1 MAFVK
6 VLLCTGRGAGAADG
20 SEDGAVAGS
29 GVGAGVAEL
38 AGVAIGDGEGV
49 GAATAAIVRAPPE
62 TFAASVPLASARAEN
77 AGLNARIAETRPAAI
92 VCARMPNPRLSD

>member
-6 VLLCTGRGAGAADG
+6 VLSCTGRGAGAADG
-20 SEDGAVAGS
+20 SDDGAVA
-29 GVGAGVAEL
+29 GAGVAEL

-49 GAATAAIVRAPPE
+49 GAATGAIARAPPE

-77 AGLNARIAETRPAAI
+77 AGLNARIVETTPAAI